1 MHDSNNTWKQEYDP
15 ILQQYYYV
23 NLLDNSISFDSPCE
37 VINHKRVLLVLILV
51 LANHSLC
58 HLKDLQVIP
67 VKRFQN
73 NVNLP

>member
-37 VINHKRVLLVLILV
+37 VINHKSTTSTNTSI
-51 LANHSLC
+51 S
-58 HLKDLQVIP
+58 KS
-67 VKRFQN
+67 FFTF
-73 NVNLP
+73 